1 MKNIQIVVSLLTF
14 TLFFNRCV
22 TAQDEALPTKTN
34 ASSFSDYTQSFISI
48 DTSKIAL
55 INAQVIDGTG
65 DSPKANQ
72 TILIENGIIT
82 KVSPS
87 DQIQAPTSFYN
98 IDLTGKTVIPGLV
111 GTHNH
116 MRMHMGALL
125 ATSPRLYLAAGV
137 TTIQTCGTGNTL
149 EEIAI
154 AKSINKGEQPGPQI
168 VNSGPYFTGPEGRS
182 NFIRCTDTNEKEI
195 RDTIRSLA
203 NHGVKWLKAYENVR
217 PQDLKIIVD
226 EAHKNNLKVTG
237 HLCATTYAEAAAI
250 GIDAVEHG
258 LIASFDH
265 QTGKKPGFC
274 SRNRDF
280 ILNLDIES
288 PEVKQVQQMMIDNG
302 VVLSSTLSCFEVL
315 PNTAE
320 ADPRDLEV
328 MSARHL
334 NAYYSRQERK
344 KNQGKN
350 WWFKDAWY
358 TKEIEYDYQYF
369 KMGGFVVSG
378 F

>member
-1 MKNIQIVVSLLTF
+1 MNHIQTTVALVILVLL
-14 TLFFNRCV
+14 FNACAS
-22 TAQDEALPTKTN
+22 AQDEEVLLNTSNIT
-34 ASSFSDYTQSFISI
+34 FSDYTQSFISI

-55 INAQVIDGTG
+55 IHAKLIDGTG
-65 DSPKANQ
+65 NLPLENQ
-72 TILIENGIIT
+72 SILIENDKIIE
-82 KVSPS
+82 VGSS
-87 DQIQAPTSFYN
+87 DQIQIPADFYSIN
-98 IDLTGKTVIPGLV
+98 LKGKTVIPGLV

-125 ATSPRLYLAAGV
+125 ATAPRLYLAAGV
-137 TTIQTCGTGNTL
+137 TTIQTCGTGNTI

-168 VNSGPYFTGPEGRS
+168 INSGPYFTGPEGRS
-182 NFIRCTDTNEKEI
+182 NFIRCTDTNEEEI

-265 QTGKKPGFC
+265 QTDKKPGFC

-280 ILNLDIES
+280 ILDIDIES
-288 PEVKQVQQMMIDNG
+288 SEVKK
-302 VVLSSTLSCFEVL
+302 STANDDRQWSCIKF
-315 PNTAE
+315 
-320 ADPRDLEV
+320 
-328 MSARHL
+328 
-334 NAYYSRQERK
+334 
-344 KNQGKN
+344 
-350 WWFKDAWY
+350 
-358 TKEIEYDYQYF
+358 YF
-369 KMGGFVVSG
+369 ILFRGAT
-378 F
+378 